1 MDVMAKH
8 RGDKR
13 VRLLHV
19 TSNWFGALHWGDSI
33 HLTEETANG
42 KSQVQRYRT
51 VSDFLAEWNILLSKQ
66 VTIRVPFLRHKYGLG
81 TVVGIVLAF
90 FHIFPHGDCGCPDRK
105 AWYNW
110 LFAVTPWNY
119 HGEEDDLGGA

>member
-51 VSDFLAEWNILLSKQ
+51 VTDFLAEWNILLSKQ
-66 VTIRVPFLRHKYGLG
+66 KTIRVPFLKHKVGLG
-81 TVVGIVLAF
+81 TVAGRF
-90 FHIFPHGDCGCPDRK
+90 FALLGIFPKGDCGCGDRK
-105 AWYNW
+105 TW
-110 LFAVTPWNY
+110 WNFLLAFEPLGY
-119 HGEEDDLGGA
+119 QGEEDADA

>member
-42 KSQVQRYRT
+42 KSQVQGYRT

-66 VTIRVPFLRHKYGLG
+66 KTIRVPFLKHKVGLG
-81 TVVGIVLAF
+81 TVAGELFARLGIY
-90 FHIFPHGDCGCPDRK
+90 PTNNCGCGDRK
-105 AWYNW
+105 MWWNW
-110 LFAVTPWNY
+110 LMAFIPAWGY
-119 HGEEDDLGGA
+119 REGEED